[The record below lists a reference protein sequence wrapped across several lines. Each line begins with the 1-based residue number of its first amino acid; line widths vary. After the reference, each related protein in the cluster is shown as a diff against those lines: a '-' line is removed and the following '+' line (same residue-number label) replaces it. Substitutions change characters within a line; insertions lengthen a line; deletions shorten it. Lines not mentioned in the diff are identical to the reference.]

1 MQNLNKIIQV
11 NLYLQ
16 NRNRLTDLENTCM
29 VTRGRMRCS
38 EGYIGS
44 LGLREQYFLII
55 FNPQE
60 QEHFLHMYTVL
71 CFWPRW
77 KGRIMEYLHENI
89 LQIILKYS
97 NSHYH
102 LPLGKTIIFQIYYF
116 VDGVI
121 LAVIIQILLTLVM
134 NRGSRHCTGGRD
146 QGHPQ
151 EKEMQKS
158 KMAV

>member
-1 MQNLNKIIQV
+1 
-11 NLYLQ
+11 
-16 NRNRLTDLENTCM
+16 
-29 VTRGRMRCS
+29 
-38 EGYIGS
+38 
-44 LGLREQYFLII
+44 
-55 FNPQE
+55 
-60 QEHFLHMYTVL
+60 
-71 CFWPRW
+71 
-77 KGRIMEYLHENI
+77 MEYLHENI

-158 KMAV
+158 KMAI